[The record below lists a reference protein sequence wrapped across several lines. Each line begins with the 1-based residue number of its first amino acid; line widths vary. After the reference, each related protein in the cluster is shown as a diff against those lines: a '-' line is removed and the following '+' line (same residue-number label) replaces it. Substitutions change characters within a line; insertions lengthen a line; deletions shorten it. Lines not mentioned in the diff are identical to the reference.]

1 MSTPLR
7 AFLINIG
14 VRFYNETLNQKFW
27 SEDKKFDPD
36 IREKL
41 MSITD
46 DFIDNLDLQGVEIY
60 DITLTGSNSNY
71 NYNEYSDLDV
81 HVLID
86 FKDINEDEE
95 LVKKALNGPRFVW
108 NLRHNVRLRG
118 HDVEMYMQDKDE
130 PHVASGL
137 YSLKDDKWITE
148 PSYDP
153 PSIDLNDVF
162 KKAGAIETDIQILK
176 EKVSTARGEE
186 ARELNER
193 AKRLKDK
200 IGKMRRRGLAREGE
214 FSIENLAFKVLR
226 NTQAIGDL
234 IDLISASYDRIY
246 TENFKTY
253 FEYYQGDPIMNPLM
267 RTGKNINRVG
277 LSKKHLNTVPKQH
290 NHACPHVSNLINGG
304 AHQIKLMGTPLH
316 NTLNVYEVDYAP
328 GATKTLG
335 NSGVE
340 VEMFEDEEGN
350 QCGMLK
356 KREV

>member
-1 MSTPLR
+1 
-7 AFLINIG
+7 

-36 IREKL
+36 IKDKL
-41 MSITD
+41 LSIAD
-46 DFIDNLDLQGVEIY
+46 DFTDKLSLEGVEVY

-95 LVKKALNGPRFVW
+95 LVKKALDGQRFVW
-108 NLRHNVRLRG
+108 NLRHNVSLKG
-118 HDVEMYMQDKDE
+118 HDVEMYIQDKDE

-153 PSIDLNDVF
+153 PSIDIRDVF
-162 KKAGAIETDIQILK
+162 KKANAIESDIEILK
-176 EKVSTARGEE
+176 ERILKARGEE
-186 ARELNER
+186 ARRLHDR
-193 AKRLKDK
+193 AKRLKEK
-200 IGKMRRRGLAREGE
+200 ISKMRRRGLAREGE

-226 NTQAIGDL
+226 NSQAIGDL
-234 IDLISASYDRIY
+234 IDLISTSYDRIY

-253 FEYYQGDPIMNPLM
+253 FEYYQGDPIMNPKM
-267 RTGKNINRVG
+267 RNGKDPNRVG
-277 LSKKHLNTVPKQH
+277 LTKKHLNTVPKNYSH
-290 NHACPHVSNLINGG
+290 DCPHVRNLINGG
-304 AHQIKLMGTPLH
+304 AHQIKLMGAPLH
-316 NTLNVYEVDYAP
+316 DTLNVYQVDYAP
-328 GATKTLG
+328 GVTKTLG

-340 VEMFEDEEGN
+340 VEMFEDEEAN
-350 QCGMLK
+350 HCGMLK
-356 KREV
+356 KRDM